1 MAHNINT
8 YIGRASAW
16 HQLGTVTGQFMTL
29 DEIMAHGGMVYDVEK
44 RQLEYGGTPV
54 EAWGTFRTD
63 NGAFL
68 GSVGEGYTVVNHVEG
83 FRMLD
88 SLVNAA
94 DGAHYETAGVLGRG
108 EVVWGLIDLK
118 QTVAVGDD
126 VSKGYLLFTTSHNGS
141 FAHQYRQTLTRVVC
155 QNTLNV
161 AIRAKTAAM
170 FRVKHTKN
178 AQARIDDAHKALEA
192 IAGETKTIEE
202 KLRFLAERRV
212 TRESLDSI
220 MARLFPKV
228 KDDDGTERVTTRREN
243 IVADIL
249 ARYEYAD
256 GGAFPEQRGTA
267 YNLLNAITEYTD
279 HFRSTKGGQRAES
292 ATFGSGDKLKTQALE
307 VILAAADGMP
317 AKVTAYN
324 TVVVPA
330 PAPKIEL
337 PTFSPLLE
345 SVIAVG

>member
-8 YIGRASAW
+8 YVGRASAW

-29 DEIMAHGGMVYDVEK
+29 GEIMTHGGMVYDVEK
-44 RQLEYGGTPV
+44 RQLEYAGKPV
-54 EAWGTFRTD
+54 EAWGTFRVD

-155 QNTLNV
+155 QNTLNI

-178 AQARIDDAHKALEA
+178 AQSRIDDAHKALEA
-192 IAGETKTIEE
+192 IAGETKTIEG
-202 KLRFLAERRV
+202 KLRFLADRRV

-220 MARLFPKV
+220 LGRLFPKA
-228 KDDDGTERVTTRREN
+228 KDDAGEERMTTRREN

-249 ARYEYAD
+249 ALYEYAD

-279 HFRSTKGGQRAES
+279 HFRSAKGGQRAES

-307 VILAAADGMP
+307 VILEAADGMP
-317 AKVTAYN
+317 AKATYQ
-324 TVVVPA
+324 TVVVPVQTA
-330 PAPKIEL
+330 KAEPRMV
-337 PTFSPLLE
+337 FSPLLE
-345 SVIAVG
+345 AVIGA